1 MSNPFILDVQDILGQ
16 QGGPEHVHTTG
27 ETPHN
32 LGGEMFGIAPGTS
45 VDIDLILT
53 NLGEAI
59 MAQGTVSGPASVEC
73 GRCLRRFTT
82 DLSIKVDQV
91 FGTSSDFIT
100 TEDED
105 SDEEGDDLPP
115 LVEDDRIDLTQTVLN
130 EAGLNAPFNPVC
142 ADYGLECET
151 NVPEPDG
158 ISEEEAE
165 EEKVDPR
172 WAGLSAIK
180 SRLAGGDD
188 GSQA

>member
-1 MSNPFILDVQDILGQ
+1 MSNPFILDVQDLLGQ

-32 LGGEMFGIAPGTS
+32 LGGEMFGITPGTS
-45 VDIDLILT
+45 VDIDLVLT

-59 MAQGTVSGPASVEC
+59 MAQGTVSGQASVEC
-73 GRCLRRFTT
+73 GRCLRHFTT

-91 FGTSSDFIT
+91 FGTSADFIT

-105 SDEEGDDLPP
+105 SDEEAEELPP

-151 NVPEPDG
+151 TVPEPDG

-165 EEKVDPR
+165 KEKVDPR

>member
-16 QGGPEHVHTTG
+16 QGGPEHIHTTG

-32 LGGEMFGIAPGTS
+32 LGGEMFGITVGTS
-45 VDIDLILT
+45 VDIDVILT

-59 MAQGTVSGPASVEC
+59 MAQGTVSGPATVEC
-73 GRCLRRFTT
+73 GRCLRHFTT

-91 FGTSSDFIT
+91 FGTSADFIT

-105 SDEEGDDLPP
+105 PEEDVEELPP

-142 ADYGLECET
+142 ADYGLGCET
-151 NVPEPDG
+151 TVPEPDG

-180 SRLAGGDD
+180 SRLDGGDD

>member
-1 MSNPFILDVQDILGQ
+1 MSNPFILDVQDLLGQ

-32 LGGEMFGIAPGTS
+32 LGGEMFGITPGTS
-45 VDIDLILT
+45 VDIDLVLT

-59 MAQGTVSGPASVEC
+59 MAQGSVSGQASVEC
-73 GRCLRRFTT
+73 GRCLRHFTT

-91 FGTSSDFIT
+91 FGTSADFIT

-105 SDEEGDDLPP
+105 SDEEAEELPP

-151 NVPEPDG
+151 TVPEPDG